1 MTDDLPPLGRLLRER
16 RAHHGW
22 TLAEVATMTG
32 IAASTLSKIENGLL
46 SPTYDKILQLARGL
60 GVEIADLFSS
70 GETASPPVVVARRS
84 VSRQHEGQR
93 LETEYYSYTYLC
105 SDVAHKRIIPIR
117 VEVRAT
123 EPEQMGGLSS
133 HVGEEYVEVLE
144 GRMRLYSDYYEPIEL
159 DPGDS
164 VYLDSTMKHGYLSV
178 GDDPCVI
185 MVMCSSAT
193 PNLAQTLREIIKQ
206 RILEEQAAGRPVA
219 K

>member
-1 MTDDLPPLGRLLRER
+1 MTDDLPPLGRVLRER

-22 TLAEVATMTG
+22 TLADVATMTG
-32 IAASTLSKIENGLL
+32 ISASTLSKIENGLL

-60 GVEIADLFSS
+60 GVEIADLFSP
-70 GETASPPVVVARRS
+70 GEASKPAVVVARRS

-93 LETEYYSYTYLC
+93 LDTEFYSYTYLC

-133 HVGEEYVEVLE
+133 HVGEEFVEVLQ
-144 GRMRLYSDYYEPIEL
+144 GRMRLYSEYYEPIEL
-159 DPGDS
+159 EPGDS

-178 GDDPCVI
+178 GDQPCVI

-206 RILEEQAAGRPVA
+206 RILEEQAGRPA
-219 K
+219 PKA